1 MCWNLQ
7 GADIFAAK
15 VNIEVQRASELAI
28 AAIEKNGG
36 VVTTSFYDPRSLGK
50 NFFLI
55 ISAFFFFFFFL
66 MQGLNDPNQISS
78 TVLSSKSSASKSFKT
93 S

>member
-50 NFFLI
+50 NFF
-55 ISAFFFFFFFL
+55 
-66 MQGLNDPNQISS
+66 
-78 TVLSSKSSASKSFKT
+78 
-93 S
+93 